1 MPRLRESTLKK
12 LIENG
17 ETSTI
22 ELKVAVPRPGEMAE
36 RLCGLANA
44 QGGFIIIGVEDATL
58 KIVGVPKSRMAM
70 TKDVILRAARQ
81 IEPVLLLDPPEPE
94 VYMLYGKQ
102 VVVAVV
108 PPNRG
113 AIYQASGV
121 FWVRKGTYTVP
132 LSVSEIMELANDRGL
147 VSWETQVARRAT
159 IEDIDIERVNDYLSQ
174 RSMQSQQS
182 GRFEDLERVLLGMS
196 CATMASDGEIVP
208 TNAGILFF
216 GRDPQQFA
224 LQSEVVCVLFRD
236 ELGVGGYIDRKIIR
250 GTIQELI
257 DGTEAFLNKY
267 MAVGARIEGWKRIDL
282 PEYPIEALR
291 EAVVNAVIHRDYS
304 KMGESIRVFYY
315 IDRVEIHSPGLLLPG
330 IKVEQMERGEV
341 QSKLRNSVLAGLLRD
356 IPGYM
361 ERIGSGIRLML
372 NATKRMGLPAPQFRE
387 MGEFIV
393 TFRKAPLDSSQSD
406 SLPLE
411 ENKPQQLVLDVLPVT
426 TPQFSPGTTA
436 LPDVDKRRAMA
447 MRYVQE
453 HGSITNR
460 DYRELTG
467 VSEQT
472 ANRDL
477 EALVVQGGL
486 TRVGEKRGRRYRL
499 P

>member
-1 MPRLRESTLKK
+1 
-12 LIENG
+12 
-17 ETSTI
+17 
-22 ELKVAVPRPGEMAE
+22 
-36 RLCGLANA
+36 
-44 QGGFIIIGVEDATL
+44 
-58 KIVGVPKSRMAM
+58 
-70 TKDVILRAARQ
+70 
-81 IEPVLLLDPPEPE
+81 
-94 VYMLYGKQ
+94 
-102 VVVAVV
+102 
-108 PPNRG
+108 
-113 AIYQASGV
+113 
-121 FWVRKGTYTVP
+121 
-132 LSVSEIMELANDRGL
+132 
-147 VSWETQVARRAT
+147 
-159 IEDIDIERVNDYLSQ
+159 
-174 RSMQSQQS
+174 
-182 GRFEDLERVLLGMS
+182 
-196 CATMASDGEIVP
+196 
-208 TNAGILFF
+208 
-216 GRDPQQFA
+216 
-224 LQSEVVCVLFRD
+224 
-236 ELGVGGYIDRKIIR
+236 
-250 GTIQELI
+250 
-257 DGTEAFLNKY
+257 

-341 QSKLRNSVLAGLLRD
+341 QSK
-356 IPGYM
+356 
-361 ERIGSGIRLML
+361 
-372 NATKRMGLPAPQFRE
+372 
-387 MGEFIV
+387 
-393 TFRKAPLDSSQSD
+393 
-406 SLPLE
+406 PLE

-486 TRVGEKRGRRYRL
+486 TKVGEKRGRRYRL